1 MEPAD
6 SIVRLGFHSWYERQ
20 LIESHAYLVSCLLC
34 AIAIL
39 ACVEDFSLRAPGLQ
53 PLIMLTLISAIGILG
68 YYSCARYIA
77 MLSYAEHIAEKS
89 TCENCR
95 VYAAFAVTG
104 SGSIEDTSAETNAVK
119 AQTWMAVRCRKCGHE
134 WTIR

>member
-6 SIVRLGFHSWYERQ
+6 SIVRLGFHRWYERQ
-20 LIESHAYLVSCLLC
+20 LIESHAYLVSCFLC

-39 ACVEDFSLRAPGLQ
+39 ACIEDFSLRAPGLQ
-53 PLIMLTLISAIGILG
+53 PLITLTLISAIGILG
-68 YYSCARYIA
+68 YYSCVRYIT
-77 MLSYAEHIAEKS
+77 MLAYAEHIAEKS
-89 TCENCR
+89 TCDNCR

-104 SGSIEDTSAETNAVK
+104 SGSIEHTAPETNAVT
-119 AQTWMAVRCRKCGHE
+119 AQAWMAVRCRKCGYE